1 MLLVTKDH
9 IPPADVTQA
18 DPTEEKKQATLSRE
32 FSRFLIELSMAV
44 HRYAM
49 YPPDHPSLAPAVENV
64 VGRLSDLFESRPAV
78 SIGVAQRQL
87 VIEGVATDSRHPVLS
102 DLARRLHGHHLGAIS
117 FARGT
122 KTREVEEVLQLLAS
136 ETERGGEPVGLLATE
151 LIPSWEHAHVYP
163 IGYDQLE
170 MKSVVGQGEGEG
182 RSSRLWLGLAQAALA
197 SDEPQEATASSD
209 PKSIARTIDGHR
221 QEDAYDQVI
230 VGHLLQ
236 LADELKSGKG
246 GESEKVRRQVSTL
259 VNELGEETLTRLV
272 EMGGDEAQR
281 RRFLLDANQGL
292 AVGSVVRVL
301 GAAAEGGGQNI
312 SNSMTRL
319 LSKLAV
325 HAEHGGERMRV
336 QADTALREN
345 VDELIEGWNLADPN
359 PPQYTAVL
367 DAMARSSP
375 VFQTGV
381 EQTEEQLSGSL
392 RIVQMALE
400 VEGWGPTVRTAVEDL
415 LAMGLASSLIELV
428 DSAGTEN
435 KVRQELQRHLIQ
447 PSLLQQVLAA
457 TDVDQKALEVLIT
470 GMGSEAILPLM
481 EVLSDSD
488 SRSVRRKVFD
498 HLVGMGPE
506 VAERAVEGLA
516 DGRWFVQR
524 NMLALLQRLETMPE
538 GFDPISFLDHA
549 DQRVRRE
556 SIPLALRKG
565 GARERV
571 VAAALADED
580 ERTVRMGLLELQEDL
595 PETLVPV
602 LVTRVI
608 KSAWSPEIRA
618 LGARALGNSTS
629 TLALDVLIGLAI
641 KGRSLLGRPRLG
653 EKTPEVLASL
663 HSLAR
668 SWPAEPRARAALA
681 VAARSKD
688 PEMRRAAMT
697 EGSTR

>member
-1 MLLVTKDH
+1 MTRDH
-9 IPPADVTQA
+9 VPPADVTQA
-18 DPTEEKKQATLSRE
+18 DPTEEKKHATLSRE
-32 FSRFLIELSMAV
+32 FSQFLIELSMAV

-49 YPPDHPSLAPAVENV
+49 YPPDHPSLAPAVANV
-64 VGRLSDLFESRPAV
+64 VGRLSDLFESRPSV

-117 FARGT
+117 FARGA
-122 KTREVEEVLQLLAS
+122 KTHEVEGILQLLAR
-136 ETERGGEPVGLLATE
+136 ETERDGEPIGLLASE
-151 LIPSWEHAHVYP
+151 LIPSWEHARVYP

-170 MKSVVGQGEGEG
+170 MRSVVGEEGEG

-197 SDEPQEATASSD
+197 SDEPLEATASHD
-209 PKSIARTIDGHR
+209 PKSFARTIDGHR
-221 QEDAYDQVI
+221 QEVAYDQVI

-246 GESEKVRRQVSTL
+246 GESERVRRQVSTL
-259 VNELGEETLTRLV
+259 VNELGEGTLTRLV

-292 AVGSVVRVL
+292 SVGAVVKVL

-325 HAEHGGERMRV
+325 HAEQGGERMRA

-375 VFQTGV
+375 VFQAGV
-381 EQTEEQLSGSL
+381 ERTEEQLSGSL

-428 DSAGTEN
+428 DSAGAEN
-435 KVRQELQRHLIQ
+435 KVRQELLRHLIQ

-457 TDVDQKALEVLIT
+457 TDMDQNALEVLVS
-470 GMGSEAILPLM
+470 GMGSEAILPLL

-498 HLVGMGPE
+498 HLVGMGPD
-506 VAERAVEGLA
+506 VAELAVARLA

-538 GFDPISFLDHA
+538 GFDPVLFLDHS

-556 SIPLALRKG
+556 SIPLALKKG
-565 GARERV
+565 DGRERV

-580 ERTVRMGLLELQEDL
+580 ERTVRMGLLDLQEDL

-602 LVTRVI
+602 LVTRVM
-608 KSAWSPEIRA
+608 KSARSPEIRA
-618 LGARALGNSTS
+618 LGGPSPRQ
-629 TLALDVLIGLAI
+629 LDVY
-641 KGRSLLGRPRLG
+641 
-653 EKTPEVLASL
+653 
-663 HSLAR
+663 AR
-668 SWPAEPRARAALA
+668 SRRPHRTR
-681 VAARSKD
+681 D
-688 PEMRRAAMT
+688 P
-697 EGSTR
+697 G

>member
-1 MLLVTKDH
+1 MTRDH

-18 DPTEEKKQATLSRE
+18 DPREEKKHATLSRE
-32 FSRFLIELSMAV
+32 FSQFLIELSMAV

-49 YPPDHPSLAPAVENV
+49 YPPDHPSLAPAVKDV
-64 VGRLSDLFESRPAV
+64 VGRLSELFETRPAV

-122 KTREVEEVLQLLAS
+122 STREVEEVLQLLAS
-136 ETERGGEPVGLLATE
+136 ETERGGDPIGLLASE
-151 LIPSWEHAHVYP
+151 LIPSWEHARVYP

-170 MKSVVGQGEGEG
+170 MKSVPGQGGEG

-197 SDEPQEATASSD
+197 SDAPLEATASAD
-209 PKSIARTIDGHR
+209 PKNIARTIDSHR
-221 QEDAYDQVI
+221 QEEAYDQVI

-259 VNELGEETLTRLV
+259 VNELGEGTLTRLV
-272 EMGGDEAQR
+272 EMGGDDAQR

-292 AVGSVVRVL
+292 AVGAVVKVL
-301 GAAAEGGGQNI
+301 GAAAESGGQNI

-428 DSAGTEN
+428 DSAGAEN

-457 TDVDQKALEVLIT
+457 TDVDQNALEVLVS

-498 HLVGMGPE
+498 HLVGMGPG
-506 VAERAVEGLA
+506 VAESAVERLA
-516 DGRWFVQR
+516 DSRWFVQR

-538 GFDPISFLDHA
+538 EFDPVSFLDHA

-565 GARERV
+565 GGRERV

-608 KSAWSPEIRA
+608 KSARSPEIRA
-618 LGARALGNSTS
+618 LGARVLGNSTS

-641 KGRSLLGRPRLG
+641 KGKSLLGRPRLG

-668 SWPAEPRARAALA
+668 AWPAEPRARAALA

-688 PEMRRAAMT
+688 PEMRRAATT

>member
-1 MLLVTKDH
+1 MTRDH

-18 DPTEEKKQATLSRE
+18 DPTEEKKHATLSRE
-32 FSRFLIELSMAV
+32 FSQFLIELSMAV

-49 YPPDHPSLAPAVENV
+49 YPPDHPSLAPSVENV

-122 KTREVEEVLQLLAS
+122 KKREVEEILQLLAS
-136 ETERGGEPVGLLATE
+136 ETERDGEPVGLLASE

-170 MKSVVGQGEGEG
+170 MKSVVGEEGEG

-197 SDEPQEATASSD
+197 SDEPLDAMASAD

-221 QEDAYDQVI
+221 QEEAYDQVI

-246 GESEKVRRQVSTL
+246 GESEKVRRRVSTL
-259 VNELGEETLTRLV
+259 VNELGEGTLTRLV

-292 AVGSVVRVL
+292 AVGAVVKVL

-312 SNSMTRL
+312 SDSMTRL

-428 DSAGTEN
+428 DSAGAEN

-457 TDVDQKALEVLIT
+457 TDVDQNALEVLVS

-498 HLVGMGPE
+498 HLVGMGPG
-506 VAERAVEGLA
+506 VAESVVERLA
-516 DGRWFVQR
+516 DSRWFVQR
-524 NMLALLQRLETMPE
+524 NMLALLQRFETMPE
-538 GFDPISFLDHA
+538 KFDPVSFLDHA

-565 GARERV
+565 GGRERV

-608 KSAWSPEIRA
+608 KTARSPEIRA
-618 LGARALGNSTS
+618 LGARVLGNSTS

-641 KGRSLLGRPRLG
+641 KGKSLLGRPRLG

-668 SWPAEPRARAALA
+668 AWPAEPRARAALA

-688 PEMRRAAMT
+688 PEMRRAAKT
-697 EGSTR
+697 EGNTR

>member
-1 MLLVTKDH
+1 MTRDH

-18 DPTEEKKQATLSRE
+18 DPTEEKKHATLSRE
-32 FSRFLIELSMAV
+32 FSQFLIELSMAV

-49 YPPDHPSLAPAVENV
+49 YPPDHPSLAPSVENV

-122 KTREVEEVLQLLAS
+122 KKREVEEILQLLAS
-136 ETERGGEPVGLLATE
+136 ETERDGEPVGLLASE

-170 MKSVVGQGEGEG
+170 MKSVVGEEGEG

-197 SDEPQEATASSD
+197 SDEPLDATASAD

-221 QEDAYDQVI
+221 QEEAYDQVI

-246 GESEKVRRQVSTL
+246 GESEKVRRRVSTL
-259 VNELGEETLTRLV
+259 VNELGEGTLTRLV

-292 AVGSVVRVL
+292 AVGAVVKVL

-312 SNSMTRL
+312 SDSMTRL

-428 DSAGTEN
+428 DSAGAEN

-457 TDVDQKALEVLIT
+457 TDVDQNALEVLVS

-498 HLVGMGPE
+498 HLVGTGPG
-506 VAERAVEGLA
+506 VAESAVERLA
-516 DGRWFVQR
+516 DSRWFVQR
-524 NMLALLQRLETMPE
+524 NMLALLQRFETMPE
-538 GFDPISFLDHA
+538 KFDPVSFLDHA

-565 GARERV
+565 GGRERV

-608 KSAWSPEIRA
+608 KTARSPEIRA
-618 LGARALGNSTS
+618 LGARVLGNSTS

-641 KGRSLLGRPRLG
+641 KGKSLLGRPRLG

-668 SWPAEPRARAALA
+668 AWPAEARARAALA

-688 PEMRRAAMT
+688 PEMRRAAKT

>member
-1 MLLVTKDH
+1 
-9 IPPADVTQA
+9 
-18 DPTEEKKQATLSRE
+18 
-32 FSRFLIELSMAV
+32 
-44 HRYAM
+44 M
-49 YPPDHPSLAPAVENV
+49 YPPDHPSLAPAVEDV

-122 KTREVEEVLQLLAS
+122 STREVEGILELLAR
-136 ETERGGEPVGLLATE
+136 ETERGGEPVGLLASE
-151 LIPSWEHAHVYP
+151 HIPSWEHARVYP

-170 MKSVVGQGEGEG
+170 MKSALGQEQQGAD
-182 RSSRLWLGLAQAALA
+182 RASRLWLGLAQAALA
-197 SDEPQEATASSD
+197 SDEPVEATASPD
-209 PKSIARTIDGHR
+209 PKSLARTIDGHR
-221 QEDAYDQVI
+221 QEVAYDQVI

-236 LADELKSGKG
+236 LADELKSSKG
-246 GESEKVRRQVSTL
+246 GEAEKVRRRVSTL
-259 VNELGEETLTRLV
+259 VNELGEGTLTRLV

-292 AVGSVVRVL
+292 AVDAVVKVL

-325 HAEHGGERMRV
+325 HAEHGSERIRG

-345 VDELIEGWNLADPN
+345 VEELIEGWKLADPN

-375 VFQTGV
+375 VFQARV
-381 EQTEEQLSGSL
+381 ERTEEQLSGSL
-392 RIVQMALE
+392 RIVPMALE
-400 VEGWGPTVRTAVEDL
+400 VEAWGPSVRTAVGDL
-415 LAMGLASSLIELV
+415 LEMGLASSLIQLV
-428 DSAGTEN
+428 DAAGADN
-435 KVRQELQRHLIQ
+435 KARQELRGYLTQ
-447 PSLLQQVLAA
+447 PSMLKQVLAG
-457 TDVDQKALEVLIT
+457 TDVDQDALKVLIA
-470 GMGSEAILPLM
+470 GMGSEAIPPLLD
-481 EVLSDSD
+481 VLSDSD

-498 HLVGMGPE
+498 HLVGMGPG
-506 VAERAVEGLA
+506 VGGRAVERLA
-516 DGRWFVQR
+516 DSRWFVLR

-538 GFDPISFLDHA
+538 GFDPNVLLDHS

-565 GARERV
+565 SGRERV

-580 ERTVRMGLLELQEDL
+580 ERTVRMALLELQEDL

-608 KSAWSPEIRA
+608 KSDRSPEIRA

-629 TLALDVLIGLAI
+629 TLALEVLVGLAI
-641 KGRSLLGRPRLG
+641 QGRSLMGRPRLG
-653 EKTPEVLASL
+653 DKSPEVLASL
-663 HSLAR
+663 HALAR
-668 SWPAEPRARAALA
+668 GWPAEPRARAALA
-681 VAARSKD
+681 LAARSKD
-688 PEMRRAAMT
+688 PEIRSAAST
-697 EGSTR
+697 EGSAG

>member
-1 MLLVTKDH
+1 MTRDH

-18 DPTEEKKQATLSRE
+18 DPPEENKHVTLSRE
-32 FSRFLIELSMAV
+32 FSQFLIELSMAV

-49 YPPDHPSLAPAVENV
+49 YPPDHPSLAPSVENV
-64 VGRLSDLFESRPAV
+64 VGRLADLFESRPAV

-136 ETERGGEPVGLLATE
+136 ETERDGEPVGLLASE

-170 MKSVVGQGEGEG
+170 MKSVPGQGEEG

-197 SDEPQEATASSD
+197 GDESPDATASSD

-221 QEDAYDQVI
+221 QEEAYDQVI

-246 GESEKVRRQVSTL
+246 GESQKVRRQVSTL
-259 VNELGEETLTRLV
+259 VNELGDETLTRLV

-292 AVGSVVRVL
+292 AVGSVVKVL

-325 HAEHGGERMRV
+325 HAEHGGEHMRA

-375 VFQTGV
+375 VFHTDV
-381 EQTEEQLSGSL
+381 EQTEGQLSGAL

-415 LAMGLASSLIELV
+415 LAMGLASSLVELL
-428 DSAGTEN
+428 DSAGAKN
-435 KVRQELQRHLIQ
+435 KVRRELQRHLIQ
-447 PSLLQQVLAA
+447 PSLLQQMISE
-457 TDVDQKALEVLIT
+457 TDVDQTALQVLFA
-470 GMGSEAILPLM
+470 GMGSEAIQPLM

-498 HLVGMGPE
+498 HLVGMGPD
-506 VAERAVEGLA
+506 VAEHAVEGLA
-516 DGRWFVQR
+516 DSRWFVQR

-538 GFDPISFLDHA
+538 GFDPVSFLDHA

-565 GARERV
+565 GERERV

-608 KSAWSPEIRA
+608 KSARSPEIRA

-641 KGRSLLGRPRLG
+641 KGKSLLGRPRLR
-653 EKTPEVLASL
+653 EKSPEVLASL
-663 HSLAR
+663 HALAR
-668 SWPAEPRARAALA
+668 AWPAESRARAALA

-688 PEMRRAAMT
+688 PEMRRAAKT